1 MRLAKWLSLLL
12 VVAAAFVA
20 GYGWGRWYGSAQQ
33 GASGATPEKA
43 PARYYCPMHPTYT
56 SDRPGD
62 CPICGMRLVAR
73 EEKTAQPAHVPDRAS
88 ELPPGVFHVA
98 VERQQLVGVRYG
110 TVEESSGFRTLRA
123 VGKVEVDETR
133 IARIHPRVE
142 GWIEEVFVDFTGK
155 FVKKGEPLLT
165 IYSPE
170 LLATQQEYLLALK
183 ARRVMTP
190 GQAPASEAHTMLRE
204 ARREMERW
212 EMGESLIEAARRRLE
227 LWDMNPRE
235 IEELERTGKPRRNVT
250 LYSPISGYVTARNAF
265 PRQRVMPDTELY
277 AIVDLSRVWVMADVF
292 EYEAAAIRLGQPA
305 VVSPAYYPGRRFAAR
320 VNYIQPSVDP
330 STRTLKVRLELANPG
345 LLLKPEMFVDV
356 EFRIAEPRRLVVPVD
371 AVLDSGLT
379 KTVFVDRGNG
389 YLEPRHVETGELL
402 GDRIVILKGLQPGE
416 RIVTSGTF
424 LIDSESRLKAAAA
437 GMAPHAHAAAEPAAP
452 ARRPAQAPSGHQ
464 HD

>member
-1 MRLAKWLSLLL
+1 MKVVTLFGIL
-12 VVAAAFVA
+12 VLTAAAFVA
-20 GYGWGRWYGSAQQ
+20 GYGWGRWYGPRPPA
-33 GASGATPEKA
+33 AEANRTA
-43 PARYYCPMHPTYT
+43 PASRYYCPMHPSYI

-62 CPICGMRLVAR
+62 CPICGMRLVPL
-73 EEKTAQPAHVPDRAS
+73 EQPGAAAGSQPEPGAG
-88 ELPPGVFHVA
+88 LPPNVFHVP
-98 VERQQLVGVRYG
+98 VERQQLIGVRYG
-110 TVEESSGFRTLRA
+110 TAEVTSGFRTIRA
-123 VGKVEVDETR
+123 VGKVDVDETR
-133 IARIHPRVE
+133 IARIHSKVD

-155 FVKKGEPLLT
+155 FVQKGQPLLA

-183 ARRVMTP
+183 ARRVM
-190 GQAPASEAHTMLRE
+190 APAEPPAPATHTMLRG
-204 ARREMERW
+204 AQRQMERW

-227 LWDMNPRE
+227 LWDMSPAQ
-235 IEELERTGKPRRNVT
+235 IEELERTGKPHRTVT
-250 LYSPISGYVTARNAF
+250 LYSPVSGYVTARNAF

-277 AIVDLSRVWVMADVF
+277 TIVDLSRVWVMADVF
-292 EYEAAAIRLGQPA
+292 EYETAAIRLGQPA
-305 VVSPAYYPGRRFAAR
+305 TVSLAYYPGKRFPAR
-320 VNYIQPSVDP
+320 VTYIQPSVDP
-330 STRTLKVRLELANPG
+330 ATRTLKVRLELANPR

-356 EFRIAEPRRLVVPVD
+356 EFRVAEPPRLTVPVD

-402 GDRIVILKGLQPGE
+402 GDRVVILKGLQPGE

-437 GMAPHAHAAAEPAAP
+437 GMAPHQHAGTQPAAP
-452 ARRPAQAPSGHQ
+452 ASAPAPQPGSHR